1 MGIISTVVN
10 AGKTLGRTGGNVVNT
25 VKKYNQQKNDQV
37 LKASEKSAILNK
49 LNKPKKTPSPAQ
61 QNNRAKLKEM
71 GFAPN
76 PRQGQE
82 KKQIMTGKKPI
93 EFNPANKGAFAKP
106 KAETKSAPAP
116 VVKQKNQPN
125 NLLKK
130 NLNQKK
136 MVEQAKQ
143 NIQQK
148 QEKIH
153 KNQSILKG
161 WGSIGSEINDPKK
174 RNAYIDDIKKV
185 YGTKPTQQM
194 ADRLNEDSSL
204 MNWPEKFVKDLT
216 PEQQA
221 RRLKLMNTY
230 GFSPKPQN

>member
-1 MGIISTVVN
+1 MGIIGTAVG
-10 AGKTLGRTGGNVVNT
+10 AGKTIGKTIGNVIDT
-25 VKKYNQQKNDQV
+25 VKDYKKKKIDQA
-37 LKASEKSAILNK
+37 LKANQKSAILNK
-49 LNKPKKTPSPAQ
+49 PKTAPTPEQ

-82 KKQIMTGKKPI
+82 KRQIMTGKKPI
-93 EFNPANKGAFAKP
+93 EFNPANKGAFAKS

-116 VVKQKNQPN
+116 VEQKNQPN

-143 NIQQK
+143 NVQQK

-153 KNQSILKG
+153 KNQSLLKG
-161 WGSIGSEINDPKK
+161 WSVGSEINDPKK
-174 RNAYIDDIKKV
+174 RNAYINDIKKV
-185 YGTKPTQQM
+185 YGSKPTQQM

-204 MNWPEKFVKDLT
+204 MNWPEQFVKDLT